1 MPVLS
6 IGENLN
12 IMGTITGK
20 AMKERNK
27 KVVQEMAIEQ
37 KEAGID
43 YIDLNIG
50 PAGKI
55 GKELMPWVVET
66 VQEVVDL
73 PCALDSSNVDAIH
86 EGLKVHKGRA
96 LINSIMARPERM
108 EALLP
113 LAKEFDADFVGLLW
127 GPDGMPRDEDERAM
141 LCMEITT
148 NAAAIGIPNERIWI
162 DPIITP
168 VSVQQNQLISGLNFM
183 MMLQDIAPGVQATC
197 GLSNISNGAPNH
209 LRPILNQTHLMFL
222 KRYGMTSA
230 IVDYLDTVLL
240 EICKDQHSD
249 WEEVV
254 YKIQDGEDVD
264 MSSLTP
270 DQLTYVK
277 TAKVIMG
284 QVLYSDSWLD

>member
-27 KVVQEMAIEQ
+27 EVVQKMAIEQ
-37 KEAGID
+37 KKAGID

-55 GKELMPWVVET
+55 GKELMPWVVKT

-73 PCALDSSNVDAIH
+73 PCALDSSNIDAIH

-113 LAKEFDADFVGLLW
+113 LAKEFDSDFVGLLW

-148 NAAAIGIPNERIWI
+148 NAAALGIPNERIWI

-183 MMLQDIAPGVQATC
+183 MMLQDIAPGAKATC

-209 LRPILNQTHLMFL
+209 LRPILNRTHLMFL

-240 EICKDQHSD
+240 EICKDQHAD

-284 QVLYSDSWLD
+284 QVLYSDSWLE

>member
-27 KVVQEMAIEQ
+27 EVVQKMAIEQ
-37 KEAGID
+37 KKAGID

-55 GKELMPWVVET
+55 GKELMPWVVKT

-73 PCALDSSNVDAIH
+73 PCALDSSNIDAIH

-113 LAKEFDADFVGLLW
+113 LAKEFDSDFVGLLW

-148 NAAAIGIPNERIWI
+148 NAAALGIPNERIWI

-183 MMLQDIAPGVQATC
+183 MMLQDIAPGAKATC
-197 GLSNISNGAPNH
+197 GLSNISNGAPSH

-240 EICKDQHSD
+240 EICKDQHAD

-284 QVLYSDSWLD
+284 QVLYSDSWLE

>member
-27 KVVQEMAIEQ
+27 EVVQKMALEQ
-37 KEAGID
+37 QKAGID

-73 PCALDSSNVDAIH
+73 PCALDSSNIDAIH

-148 NAAAIGIPNERIWI
+148 NAAALGIPNERIWI

-240 EICKDQHSD
+240 EICKDQHAD